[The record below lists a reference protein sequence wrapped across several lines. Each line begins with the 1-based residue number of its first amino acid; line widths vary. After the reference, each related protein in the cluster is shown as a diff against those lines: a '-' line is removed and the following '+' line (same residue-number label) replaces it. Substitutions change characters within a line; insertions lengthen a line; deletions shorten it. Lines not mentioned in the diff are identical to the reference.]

1 MTALWHEQQMMIM
14 EGDLELSDFI
24 LNINSTVKE
33 LMNPELSKGIIA
45 SAKTE
50 ADNKPVGKCFCC
62 SSEMKLTPK
71 VYVCQNADCGFKI
84 WRKISEKELSDN
96 QMQLLMNAGRTKL
109 IKGFKSSKGSTFDA
123 MLVID
128 KESKRVTFEFP
139 PRK

>member
-1 MTALWHEQQMMIM
+1 
-14 EGDLELSDFI
+14 
-24 LNINSTVKE
+24 
-33 LMNPELSKGIIA
+33 
-45 SAKTE
+45 
-50 ADNKPVGKCFCC
+50 
-62 SSEMKLTPK
+62 MKLTPK

-109 IKGFKSSKGSTFDA
+109 IKGFKSSKGSSFDA

-128 KESKRVTFEFP
+128 KDSKRVTFEFP